1 MMKTLT
7 LNNGNTIPQFGLG
20 TWKSDPGKVKNAV
33 KCALNI
39 GYKHIDCAPIY
50 GNEKEVGEGL
60 AESFQEKVVKRED
73 IFITSKLWNNR
84 HYKQDVIPGLKQ
96 TLKDLQ
102 LDYLDLY
109 LIHWPVAFK
118 PDVNFPEEASALLP
132 LSEVP
137 LIETW
142 QGMEQAI
149 DEGLVKNIGVSN
161 FSIKKLENIK
171 SNSRIQPSMN
181 QVECHPYLQQ
191 DQLLAYC
198 KENDVALTA
207 YSPLGSKDRPDFVKH
222 DNEPIL
228 LENQVINKI
237 AQKHQATIAQI
248 LIQWAIARGTVVIP
262 KSVSPERIE
271 ENFAAQNIIL
281 DPEDM
286 ENIKAL
292 NQNYRYVD
300 GSFFALSNSSYT
312 VESIWA

>member
-1 MMKTLT
+1 MKALT
-7 LNNGNTIPQFGLG
+7 LNNGNIIPQFGLG
-20 TWKSDPGKVKNAV
+20 TWKSEPGKVKNAV
-33 KCALNI
+33 KSALSI

-60 AESFQEKVVKRED
+60 TESFQENVVKREN

-84 HYKQDVIPGLKQ
+84 HHKTDVVTALKR
-96 TLKDLQ
+96 TLQDLQ

-118 PDVNFPEEASALLP
+118 ADVNFPDDASGLLP

-161 FSIKKLENIK
+161 FSIKKLEDIII
-171 SNSRIQPSMN
+171 NSRIKPSMN

-191 DQLLAYC
+191 DELLTYC
-198 KENDVALTA
+198 KKNDIALTA
-207 YSPLGSKDRPDFVKH
+207 YSPLGSKDRPDFVKNE
-222 DNEPIL
+222 NEPIL
-228 LENQVINKI
+228 LENEVIEKI
-237 AQKHQATIAQI
+237 AQKHQSTTAQI
-248 LIQWAIARGTVVIP
+248 LIQWAIKRGTVVIP
-262 KSVSPERIE
+262 KSVSPERIKQ
-271 ENFAAQNIIL
+271 NFEAQNINL
-281 DPEDM
+281 DTEDM
-286 ENIKAL
+286 EKIKTL

-300 GSFFALSNSSYT
+300 GSFFALPNSSYT
-312 VESIWA
+312 VENIWA